1 MALKEADRPGACVS
15 WRDGEQMNEIDV
27 AMLILR
33 VWAGVVMIAHGV
45 NHARTLEGTAR
56 WFEKVGFR
64 SPDLN
69 ARLSAG
75 NEVAIGLALIAGL
88 LTTIAAAGLAATML
102 VAFWAIHR
110 FAGFFVFHRP
120 DEGYEYV
127 ATLTVAS
134 FVIGILGPGAYSLDS
149 VLGID
154 LDGAVGALIVGLG
167 LLAGA
172 GQLAVFWRRPAER
185 GA

>member
-1 MALKEADRPGACVS
+1 
-15 WRDGEQMNEIDV
+15 MNEIDI

-33 VWAGVVMIAHGV
+33 FWLGVVMLAHGI
-45 NHARTLEGTAR
+45 NHARTQEGTAR

-64 SPDLN
+64 SPELN

-75 NEVAIGLALIAGL
+75 NEILIGLALIVGL
-88 LTTIAAAGLAATML
+88 LTSIAAAGLVATML
-102 VAFWAIHR
+102 VAFWSIHR

-127 ATLTVAS
+127 ATVA
-134 FVIGILGPGAYSLDS
+134 VAALVLAILGPGGFSLDA
-149 VLGID
+149 VIGID
-154 LDGAVGALIVGLG
+154 EDLSGILGAGIVGLG

-172 GQLAVFWRRPAER
+172 GQLATFWRKPKPED
-185 GA
+185 G